1 MKLSISMTR
10 KEILFGW
17 VYLLLSMFLL
27 PSLIV
32 LGNTRLSDPFSETE
46 LNIFYF
52 FFNFL
57 CVVLIFHR
65 FLGKSF
71 KTALQ
76 SIWRCLRFAALGFI
90 LYYAAALLVS
100 NFIFWLDP
108 DFANVN
114 DSAIS
119 ELSKEHYTLLS
130 FCTVFLVP
138 VTEETFYRGL
148 LFQPLQAKSRVL
160 AYLVSALVFA
170 AIHITGYIGLYD
182 FTTLLLC
189 YIQYLPA
196 GIALCF
202 AYEKA
207 DTIVAPILM
216 HIAINQI
223 GMSAMR

>member
-1 MKLSISMTR
+1 MKLSISTTR
-10 KEILFGW
+10 KEMLLGW
-17 VYLLLSMFLL
+17 VYLLLSMFIL
-27 PSLIV
+27 PSLIA
-32 LGNTRLSDPFSETE
+32 LGNLRLADPFSETQ

-52 FFNFL
+52 FLNFL
-57 CVVLIFHR
+57 CVTVIFHR
-65 FLGKSF
+65 FLGSSV
-71 KTALQ
+71 KTAFR
-76 SIWRCLRFAALGFI
+76 SPWRCLRFAALGFV
-90 LYYAAALLVS
+90 LYYAAMMLVS
-100 NFIFWLDP
+100 GIILRLNP
-108 DFANVN
+108 DFGNVN
-114 DSAIS
+114 DAVIG
-119 ELSKEHYTLLS
+119 ELSQEHYKLFS

-138 VTEETFYRGL
+138 VTEETLYRGL
-148 LFQPLQAKSRVL
+148 LFQGLHRKSRLL
-160 AYLVSALVFA
+160 AYLASTLVFA
-170 AIHITGYIGLYD
+170 AIHVIGYIGLYD